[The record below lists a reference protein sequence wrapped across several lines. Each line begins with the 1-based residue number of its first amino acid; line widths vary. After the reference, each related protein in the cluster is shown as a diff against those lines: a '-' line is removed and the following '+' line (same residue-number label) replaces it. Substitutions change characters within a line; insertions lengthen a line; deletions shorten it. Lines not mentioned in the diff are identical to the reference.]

1 MSTALPALPTLPS
14 LDGSA
19 STYSTGTPPSTLDD
33 VQLATGTEG
42 LGTLG
47 TYAAAAAQQ
56 FMGINNT
63 DTLLTAQGVAGG
75 SSTIMNI
82 VFIILGIVLI
92 GIGALSFRTTQNII
106 ETGGKVAAT
115 VAA

>member
-1 MSTALPALPTLPS
+1 MSTALPTLPTLPS
-14 LDGSA
+14 LDEA
-19 STYSTGTPPSTLDD
+19 SSSSLTADASGQTPSTLGSTSWSS
-33 VQLATGTEG
+33 AI
-42 LGTLG
+42 LGALEQG
-47 TYAAAAAQQ
+47 A
-56 FMGINNT
+56 GINNAG
-63 DTLLTAQGVAGG
+63 TLETAVGVPGGG
-75 SSTIMNI
+75 STTMNI